1 MEKLAHIGKQLGAA
15 FFEKALRDL
24 FLVGLADSGACVR
37 GLLRLSA
44 GAVTR
49 FARQNHDHQTT
60 SMHHSLHE

>member
-37 GLLRLSA
+37 PLRLSVCVSQPGSDTICA
-44 GAVTR
+44 
-49 FARQNHDHQTT
+49 
-60 SMHHSLHE
+60 SKP

>member
-44 GAVTR
+44 G
-49 FARQNHDHQTT
+49 Q
-60 SMHHSLHE
+60 